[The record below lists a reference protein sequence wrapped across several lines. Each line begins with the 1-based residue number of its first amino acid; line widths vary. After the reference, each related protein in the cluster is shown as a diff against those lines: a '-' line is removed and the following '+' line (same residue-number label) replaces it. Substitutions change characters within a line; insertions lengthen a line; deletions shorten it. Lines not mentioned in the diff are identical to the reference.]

1 MDVCLQGSTTVG
13 TARSETTD
21 KIAEGNLDVDASLSD
36 GSRTS
41 ESHRYQDTHRNI
53 LGESGDEDSDMDSDS
68 SDYLSFEES
77 DGEDVYP
84 ETKVEREA
92 RAHERQ
98 LVLEAAGLIV
108 TQSDLKPPPS
118 LRRRPAPSAPQKLS
132 SDSPNKELPPVPQL
146 TADPEPEP
154 MDHAKRLDDAFE
166 RYESF
171 KNSQNASNRM
181 SMASTLSGEIFPP
194 SPTISLTP
202 SRERDSEARN
212 YPNFLNFLGRSR
224 TPEER
229 STSKLSISAPI
240 MLGSGDSD
248 PGRAGSSAFG
258 SVRRHNSS
266 KFIGTNY
273 MPLISHGRAWLTR
286 RHLMAYPQQSA
297 ADRRYV
303 HRSYIRG
310 SAADMRLLG
319 NL

>member
-1 MDVCLQGSTTVG
+1 MDFCLQGSNAIG
-13 TARSETTD
+13 TAHLETTD
-21 KIAEGNLDVDASLSD
+21 KIADRNSEIDVSLSD

-41 ESHRYQDTHRNI
+41 ESQRYQDMDRNI

-84 ETKVEREA
+84 ETKAEREA

-118 LRRRPAPSAPQKLS
+118 LRRRPAPRAPQKLTFPA
-132 SDSPNKELPPVPQL
+132 SDFPSKELPPVPQL
-146 TADPEPEP
+146 AADPEPEP

-171 KNSQNASNRM
+171 KNSQIASNRM
-181 SMASTLSGEIFPP
+181 SMASTLSAEIFPP
-194 SPTISLTP
+194 SPTISTTP
-202 SRERDSEARN
+202 SRERDNEARN
-212 YPNFLNFLGRSR
+212 YSNFLNFLGRSR

-229 STSKLSISAPI
+229 SASKLNISAPI

-248 PGRAGSSAFG
+248 PGRTGSSAFG
-258 SVRRHNSS
+258 SVR
-266 KFIGTNY
+266 
-273 MPLISHGRAWLTR
+273 
-286 RHLMAYPQQSA
+286 
-297 ADRRYV
+297 
-303 HRSYIRG
+303 
-310 SAADMRLLG
+310 
-319 NL
+319 